1 LIGGLQPPKGQE
13 TGGGHFSNLA
23 LLVHPIWLPIIL
35 KRSTPQV
42 DLPTER
48 KNLLFSLICWHG
60 CTPLATP
67 DSRCQ
72 RGGSLLSLRKPFHV
86 KLRRGP
92 HRILEACMHA
102 WLTMVGRWW
111 EREITRAQKLSIVS
125 LFSFAFVYAFMVSNW
140 KIWVLIIH
148 IDNWKKIVAVC
159 KI

>member
-1 LIGGLQPPKGQE
+1 
-13 TGGGHFSNLA
+13 

-92 HRILEACMHA
+92 YRILEACMHA
-102 WLTMVGRWW
+102 CMADDGWPMMRERDYTGTKAFYCFFIFICFCICIYGFKLEDLSPHNSHRQLKEDSRCMQNLAADMSECRLCVWYIWL
-111 EREITRAQKLSIVS
+111 
-125 LFSFAFVYAFMVSNW
+125 
-140 KIWVLIIH
+140 H
-148 IDNWKKIVAVC
+148 IE
-159 KI
+159 